1 MGNFFLGCSSDP
13 CALKKGHKMKSVK
26 NWLQQTAFS
35 GPNRFPLYYFFI
47 LLLAFF
53 LFSLFLSFFLHL
65 IQSAIAISWSHN
77 VNVQHEQ
84 MKVYRLVNHPKER
97 GQKKR
102 WGGWFL
108 FLRNSSS
115 AYDVRVFF
123 IFHLR
128 ANIKSLLYCCS
139 FFSMT
144 LAHIL
149 IAPLVIT
156 MWMCAETHEWD
167 IISDSIGI
175 KVCFSSSFFPL
186 CEQLIPIV
194 WALVCITL
202 M

>member
-1 MGNFFLGCSSDP
+1 MGDFLPLGCSSDP
-13 CALKKGHKMKSVK
+13 RSLKEGREIKSAEK
-26 NWLQQTAFS
+26 WLQQTALS
-35 GPNRFPLYYFFI
+35 GPNGFPLYYFHSPPCF
-47 LLLAFF
+47 
-53 LFSLFLSFFLHL
+53 FLSFFLFFWCL
-65 IQSAIAISWSHN
+65 IAIRHN

-84 MKVYRLVNHPKER
+84 MKVYRLVIHPKER
-97 GQKKR
+97 GQK

-108 FLRNSSS
+108 VLRNSSS
-115 AYDVRVFF
+115 EYDVRVFF
-123 IFHLR
+123 MFRPR
-128 ANIKSLLYCCS
+128 ADLKSLLYCSS
-139 FFSMT
+139 FFGMT

-156 MWMCAETHEWD
+156 MWMCAEKHEWS

-175 KVCFSSSFFPL
+175 KVCFYSPLFFPL